1 MTSILKWMLKMAA
14 VVGGSIFATS
24 AVNSAADVQQ
34 ANAVAA
40 AAAATPQ
47 EKPFYTFLGKIMP
60 LLKTV
65 VLGFIGLMFFR
76 NIDLKKFK
84 I

>member
-1 MTSILKWMLKMAA
+1 MAA

-24 AVNSAADVQQ
+24 AVNNAADVQQ

-40 AAAATPQ
+40 AAAAAPQ
-47 EKPFYTFLGKIMP
+47 EKPFYEFLGKIMP
-60 LLKTV
+60 LFKTV

-76 NIDLKKFK
+76 NLDLRKLKRL
-84 I
+84 